1 MAQGEMLLRIWDVEH
16 GACAMLHHQL
26 NGYAG
31 RLAMIDSGRTAD
43 WRPSTFIKNNLGR
56 NQLDYLFITNADQ
69 DHISD
74 LQGLWDEGI
83 AVKTLTRNPHPPAD
97 ELRKIK
103 AAGGMSNDIERFL
116 HIHATYNQ
124 PVTGPFNAHM
134 GGITY
139 KTFYN
144 KVPDFKD
151 TNNLSCA
158 VSFEFAGFRI
168 LFPGD
173 LEKDGWLALLQRQD
187 FREELAGVD
196 VLVAAHHGR
205 ENGYCED
212 VFNYCR
218 PRTVVMSDKAIV
230 HDTQGM
236 TQTYRQRVI
245 DNWPNG
251 VKVATTMKDRH
262 VLTTRRD
269 GWIQFT
275 VSGNGDYF
283 IDTEYK
289 G

>member
-1 MAQGEMLLRIWDVEH
+1 MAHGEMLLRIWDVEH
-16 GACAMLHHQL
+16 GACAMLHHL
-26 NGYAG
+26 SNGVAG
-31 RLAMIDSGRTAD
+31 RLAMIDSGSTNG
-43 WRPSTFIKNNLGR
+43 WRPSTFIKNSLGR

-69 DHISD
+69 DHMSD

-83 AVKTLTRNPHPPAD
+83 EVKSLTRNPYPPAD

-124 PVTGPFNAHM
+124 PVAEPFNTHM

-139 KTFYN
+139 KVFFN
-144 KVPDFKD
+144 SFPKFND

-158 VSFEFAGFRI
+158 VFLEFAGFRI

-173 LEKDGWLALLQRQD
+173 LEGDGWLALLERQE
-187 FREELAGVD
+187 FRQELASVN

-218 PRTVVMSDKAIV
+218 PRAVVMSDKAIV

-251 VKVATTMKDRH
+251 VRVATTMKNRH

-269 GWIQFT
+269 GWIQFA
-275 VSGNGDYF
+275 VDASGNF
-283 IDTEYK
+283 TITTECN